1 VLEARQLI
9 AVGQPV
15 RIRPNLLFSTTLR
28 LRWRPAIGLRYSHIF
43 SRDGGAP
50 VGLDTGWKGCN
61 MPRYYFDLVDDET
74 VYDKKGVSLP
84 NIKAAE
90 QYAATF
96 ARELMETKPTLMG
109 EAWKAWSVQICNGK
123 FERILKIPFTQ
134 IKDLDRS
141 ASDDASQSA

>member
-1 VLEARQLI
+1 MTEPVVLQDVAASVAACYRFCD
-9 AVGQPV
+9 
-15 RIRPNLLFSTTLR
+15 IRTSPPGR
-28 LRWRPAIGLRYSHIF
+28 R
-43 SRDGGAP
+43 GA
-50 VGLDTGWKGCN
+50 VGLDTGWKGCS

-123 FERILKIPFTQ
+123 FERILKIPFAQ

-141 ASDDASQSA
+141 ASDDAPQPA

>member
-1 VLEARQLI
+1 VARDRGPERSPRAAKRYRL
-9 AVGQPV
+9 GQITGAKP
-15 RIRPNLLFSTTLR
+15 LSLKTLQHQF
-28 LRWRPAIGLRYSHIF
+28 RPAIDSSYIVDVRNRRSGR
-43 SRDGGAP
+43 
-50 VGLDTGWKGCN
+50 GCS

-90 QYAATF
+90 EYAATF

-123 FERILKIPFTQ
+123 FERILKIPFAQ
-134 IKDLDRS
+134 IKDRDRS
-141 ASDDASQSA
+141 ASDDASQPA

>member
-9 AVGQPV
+9 AVGRPV

-28 LRWRPAIGLRYSHIF
+28 LQWRPAIGFAIF
-43 SRDGGAP
+43 AHLLPDEAQLVWIQGG
-50 VGLDTGWKGCN
+50 GCS

-123 FERILKIPFTQ
+123 FERILKIPFAQ

-141 ASDDASQSA
+141 ASDDAPQPA

>member
-1 VLEARQLI
+1 
-9 AVGQPV
+9 
-15 RIRPNLLFSTTLR
+15 
-28 LRWRPAIGLRYSHIF
+28 
-43 SRDGGAP
+43 
-50 VGLDTGWKGCN
+50 

-90 QYAATF
+90 EYATTF

-123 FERILKIPFTQ
+123 FERILRIPFAQ
-134 IKDLDRS
+134 IKGSDRS
-141 ASDDASQSA
+141 SSDDAPQQA